1 MLEPNYLFELH
12 VYRLKES
19 AYYEKMKVHINKAN
33 AKMKKQIDKVDS
45 KMTIPSDDKY
55 LRKEYGGS
63 WQYNEIIGFLK
74 FYQYGAN
81 QIRCEYWETN
91 SSRKVKTRK
100 KQFVKKSDSYC
111 REPFSKSD
119 TNVNLVKTMKNA
131 VDHCEVII
139 KKKNKYIDKELF
151 NNTVEHV
158 AWRDVL
164 I

>member
-1 MLEPNYLFELH
+1 MLKTKYLFELH

-19 AYYEKMKVHINKAN
+19 EYYSAMKDY
-33 AKMKKQIDKVDS
+33 MDKTNS
-45 KMTIPSDDKY
+45 KMQIPMDTGY
-55 LRKEYGGS
+55 LRKQYGGD

-81 QIRCEYWETN
+81 QIRCEYWETD

-100 KQFVKKSDSYC
+100 KQFIQKSDSYC

-119 TNVNLVKTMKNA
+119 TNINLATAMKSA
-131 VDHCEVII
+131 VEHCEVILN
-139 KKKNKYIDKELF
+139 KKNRHIDKELF
-151 NNTVEHV
+151 NNTVDHV

>member
-1 MLEPNYLFELH
+1 MLKTKFLFELH
-12 VYRLKES
+12 VYRLKETEYYS
-19 AYYEKMKVHINKAN
+19 A
-33 AKMKKQIDKVDS
+33 MKKDMDKTNS
-45 KMTIPSDDKY
+45 KMQIPMDTRY
-55 LRKEYGGS
+55 LRKQYGGD

-81 QIRCEYWETN
+81 QIRCEYWETD

-100 KQFVKKSDSYC
+100 KQFIQKSDSYC

-119 TNVNLVKTMKNA
+119 TNVNLAKTMKNA
-131 VDHCEVII
+131 VDHCEVIL
-139 KKKNKYIDKELF
+139 KKKNRNIDKELF
-151 NNTVEHV
+151 NNTVDHV

>member
-1 MLEPNYLFELH
+1 MPKTKYLFELP

-19 AYYEKMKVHINKAN
+19 DYYSAMKNY
-33 AKMKKQIDKVDS
+33 MDKNNS
-45 KMTIPSDDKY
+45 KMQIPMDEGVF
-55 LRKEYGGS
+55 RKKYGGD

-81 QIRCEYWETN
+81 QIRCEYWETD
-91 SSRKVKTRK
+91 SFRIVKTRK

-119 TNVNLVKTMKNA
+119 SNVALAKSMNKA
-131 VDHCEVII
+131 VDHCEIRL
-139 KKKNKYIDKELF
+139 KKKNRYIDKEIF
-151 NNTVEHV
+151 SNTVDNV
-158 AWRDVL
+158 SWRDVL